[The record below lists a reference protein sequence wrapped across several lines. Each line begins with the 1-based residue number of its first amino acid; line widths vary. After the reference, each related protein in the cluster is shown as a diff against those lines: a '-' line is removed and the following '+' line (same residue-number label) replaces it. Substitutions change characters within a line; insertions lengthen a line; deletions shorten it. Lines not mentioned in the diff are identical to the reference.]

1 MGEEE
6 EYALLEEEEEDY
18 ALLEEE
24 EEDYALLE
32 VEEEDYALLEEEA
45 EDYALL
51 GEEEKPCRRL
61 HALHHRC
68 CSHLHTANYSAP
80 RPDSPSRPTLASL
93 RSPSPALPLTHE
105 APPYRPTDRPTDP
118 NSFLPELPNYFLWNI
133 GRPIERA
140 SFEGEAE
147 VVVDRSMD
155 GILVVHVADRFIMV
169 RPPYDDCF
177 QNEII
182 L

>member
-6 EYALLEEEEEDY
+6 EYALLEEEEEEDY

-68 CSHLHTANYSAP
+68 CSHLHTAPNYSAP

-147 VVVDRSMD
+147 VVVDGSNTSS
-155 GILVVHVADRFIMV
+155 A
-169 RPPYDDCF
+169 CS
-177 QNEII
+177 
-182 L
+182 